1 MQGWLLCFGLPLSC
15 AALLKHQ
22 PLAKLEVFLYG
33 IDTGRK
39 AAFNDGIEIISG
51 SNNTFLAI
59 KFPAKGIDVITADL
73 TIHIGILGR
82 KLCSAK
88 YGVKPEVI
96 MGGEVAFYL
105 LVFGSLPTMLRL
117 VFCVYIAIVCAFLHN
132 RPKMIYESEVKED
145 NSDSQ
150 AFSVCLHNVA

>member
-1 MQGWLLCFGLPLSC
+1 MITKKGVGTSKIYIYQRQS
-15 AALLKHQ
+15 
-22 PLAKLEVFLYG
+22 LEVFLYG
-33 IDTGRK
+33 IDAWRK
-39 AAFNDGIEIISG
+39 TAFDDGIEIIGG

-73 TIHIGILGR
+73 AIHIGILGR

-117 VFCVYIAIVCAFLHN
+117 IFCAYIAIVCAFLHN
-132 RPKMIYESEVKED
+132 RPKMISESEVKED

>member
-1 MQGWLLCFGLPLSC
+1 
-15 AALLKHQ
+15 
-22 PLAKLEVFLYG
+22 
-33 IDTGRK
+33 
-39 AAFNDGIEIISG
+39 
-51 SNNTFLAI
+51 
-59 KFPAKGIDVITADL
+59 
-73 TIHIGILGR
+73 
-82 KLCSAK
+82 
-88 YGVKPEVI
+88 
-96 MGGEVAFYL
+96 MGGKVAFYL

>member
-1 MQGWLLCFGLPLSC
+1 
-15 AALLKHQ
+15 
-22 PLAKLEVFLYG
+22 
-33 IDTGRK
+33 
-39 AAFNDGIEIISG
+39 
-51 SNNTFLAI
+51 
-59 KFPAKGIDVITADL
+59 
-73 TIHIGILGR
+73 
-82 KLCSAK
+82 
-88 YGVKPEVI
+88 

-132 RPKMIYESEVKED
+132 RPKMVSESEVKED